1 MIHERVVKSVLIVAG
16 VLFLAGAIPLV
27 MFFSRDPTV
36 AMLMS
41 IYVTLGVFLLLAV
54 GDPMAHRS
62 LISFA
67 GWANLAHAGVMAVQA
82 YRHVFQPREL
92 MGVAL
97 FAIVG
102 LALIAIAP
110 AKRPGELASAGAP
123 PHLA

>member
-1 MIHERVVKSVLIVAG
+1 MIRERVVKAVLIVVG
-16 VLFLAGAIPLV
+16 VLFLAAAIPLV
-27 MFFSRDPTV
+27 MFFSKDPTV

-54 GDPMAHRS
+54 GDPIAHRS

-82 YRHVFQPREL
+82 YRHVIQPKEL

-110 AKRPGELASAGAP
+110 AKQATRQTSAAR
-123 PHLA
+123 AA

>member
-1 MIHERVVKSVLIVAG
+1 MIRERVVKSVLIVAG

-54 GDPMAHRS
+54 GDPIAHRS

-67 GWANLAHAGVMAVQA
+67 GWANLAHAGVMTVQA
-82 YRHVFQPREL
+82 YRHVIESREL
-92 MGVAL
+92 LGVAL
-97 FAIVG
+97 FALVG
-102 LALIAIAP
+102 IALIAIAP
-110 AKRPGELASAGAP
+110 AKQATRQTSAAR
-123 PHLA
+123 AA

>member
-41 IYVTLGVFLLLAV
+41 IYVTLGVFLLLSV

-82 YRHVFQPREL
+82 YRHVIQTREL

-102 LALIAIAP
+102 VALIAIAP
-110 AKRPGELASAGAP
+110 AKQATRQTSAAR
-123 PHLA
+123 AA